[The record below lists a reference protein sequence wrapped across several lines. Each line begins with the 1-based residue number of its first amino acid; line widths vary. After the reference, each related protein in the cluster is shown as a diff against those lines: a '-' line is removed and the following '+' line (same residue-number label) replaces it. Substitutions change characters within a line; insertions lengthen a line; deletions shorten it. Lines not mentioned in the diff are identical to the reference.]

1 MIFDTNL
8 IFWGS
13 SPWTSGNFV
22 SLAGATGSTT
32 STVINLQ
39 VPEDMGI
46 GDGEAVP
53 KLAIYIGTGVTSA
66 SASMLLNMQ
75 FQGSTDSNNWTTY
88 AESGALSTASF
99 ASSTAG
105 FQASTVFPID
115 VPKRPLGVSLP
126 QYYRLQLAMTANGT
140 ASISA
145 GTIFAGI
152 VVQRSDSGD
161 TLGQY
166 SSGFSVS

>member
-8 IFWGS
+8 VFWGA
-13 SPWTSGNFV
+13 SPWTAGNFT
-22 SLAGATGSTT
+22 SLAGLTGSTT

-53 KLAIYIGTGVTSA
+53 KLAIYTGSGITSA
-66 SASMLLNMQ
+66 SGSMNLNVQ
-75 FQGSTDSNNWTTY
+75 FQGSTDSSNWTTY

-99 ASSTAG
+99 VAG
-105 FQASTVFPID
+105 GPIFPID
-115 VPKRPLGVSLP
+115 VPKRPAGAALP
-126 QYYRLQLAMTANGT
+126 QYYRLQLAMTGNGT

-145 GTIFAGI
+145 GSIMAGI
-152 VVQRSDSGD
+152 VVQRADSDN
-161 TLGQY
+161 TLGNY
-166 SSGFSVS
+166 PSGFSVAS